1 MSHMTLT
8 YIIEVRFEFGRAEN
22 RQSVAERVGLTQ
34 DLVVERYLA
43 CREPR
48 WTTGSNHKKRELLL

>member
-1 MSHMTLT
+1 MTT
-8 YIIEVRFEFGRAEN
+8 AYIIKVRFEFGRAED

-43 CREPR
+43 CREPGQE
-48 WTTGSNHKKRELLL
+48 TGSSQNKRELLL